1 MIAARSDGRRM
12 TELAQ
17 LTPETM
23 FTLLN
28 YGVLP
33 FWALL
38 VFLPVFKITD
48 LLVHS
53 VAVPI
58 ILGVTYAWLFAT
70 AMWGPAPVPDD
81 ASFGSL
87 AGVMALFTLKEAVV
101 AGWAHYLVFD
111 LFIGAWEA
119 RDAQRVGLNHFIL
132 IPCLLLT
139 LLVGPIGLLV
149 YLLIRG
155 LTGRA
160 GWSLFE
166 G

>member
-1 MIAARSDGRRM
+1 MP
-12 TELAQ
+12 EFAQ
-17 LTPETM
+17 ISPDTM
-23 FTLLN
+23 FLVLN

-38 VFLPVFKITD
+38 IIAPVFKLTD
-48 LLVHS
+48 ILVHS

-58 ILGVTYAWLFAT
+58 ILGVTYAWLLAS
-70 AMWGPAPVPDD
+70 ALWGGGPVPEGAGFD
-81 ASFGSL
+81 SL
-87 AGVMALFTLKEAVV
+87 EGVAKLFSIKHALL

-111 LFIGAWEA
+111 LFVGAWQA
-119 RDAQRVGLNHFIL
+119 RDAQRIGLNHFAL

-139 LLVGPIGLLV
+139 LLVGPVGLLA
-149 YLLIRG
+149 YIMIRG
-155 LTGRA
+155 LTGRG

>member
-1 MIAARSDGRRM
+1 MS
-12 TELAQ
+12 EFAQ
-17 LTPETM
+17 ISPD
-23 FTLLN
+23 TLFLVLN
-28 YGVLP
+28 YAVLP

-38 VFLPVFKITD
+38 IFLPVFKLTD
-48 LLVHS
+48 ALVHS
-53 VAVPI
+53 VAVPL
-58 ILGVTYAWLFAT
+58 ILGVTYAWLLAS
-70 AMWGPAPVPDD
+70 ALWGGAPVPEG
-81 ASFGSL
+81 AGFGSL
-87 AGVMALFTLKEAVV
+87 DGVAKLFSVKQALV

-111 LFIGAWEA
+111 LFVGAWEA

-132 IPCLLLT
+132 VPCLLLT

-149 YLLIRG
+149 YILARG